1 MIDQHADSA
10 GASSPTAEYEIT
22 RARPKDIPLL
32 PAIELA
38 AARLL
43 ADHAPAAILAETTT
57 QEDHEE
63 ALRHGLLWVALKND
77 TPVGFAHVDV
87 IDAGTAHLEEL
98 DVHPH
103 HGRRGLG
110 TRLVMA
116 VCGWAASEGFA
127 AVTLTTF
134 RDVPWNMP
142 FYSRLGFEVVPPG
155 ELAPGLRARVRSET
169 SRGLDPAK
177 RVAMRRPSYGD
188 SERRCA

>member
-1 MIDQHADSA
+1 MIDQQMNWP
-10 GASSPTAEYEIT
+10 GARSPATEYGVA

-57 QEDHEE
+57 QEDHER
-63 ALRHGLLWVALKND
+63 ARRLGLLWVALKD
-77 TPVGFAHVDV
+77 DAPVGFAHVDV

-98 DVHPH
+98 DVHPQ

-110 TRLVMA
+110 TQLVMA
-116 VCGWAASEGFA
+116 VCDWAASEELA

-142 FYSRLGFEVVPPG
+142 FYSRLGFEVVSPE
-155 ELAPGLRARVRSET
+155 ELGPALRARVRSEAF
-169 SRGLDPAK
+169 RGLDPAK
-177 RVAMRRPSYGD
+177 RVVMRRPSYGN